1 MQALDIDLDTSTPG
15 GRLVL
20 KVIVSLAKWERGLLV
35 ERTKEGLAHARANNR
50 VGGRPSKLDAAQ
62 KEAALNLLAGGM
74 GQNQVATAFGVS
86 RPTIAR
92 LKSTAA
98 NSSEQLRKD

>member
-20 KVIVSLAKWERGLLV
+20 KAIASLAEWERDLLI

-62 KEAALNLLAGGM
+62 KEAALNLLAGGHESKP
-74 GQNQVATAFGVS
+74 GCRRLWGFETNNCAT
-86 RPTIAR
+86 
-92 LKSTAA
+92 
-98 NSSEQLRKD
+98 